1 MNSCIKHIAKTVAF
15 LAAFFLAQ
23 NSYAKGYCITTKEAM
38 KAIASHNEVLV
49 FRGLSKRGHLVTIY
63 LAPDGTFSALV
74 HYPEGKSCFV
84 DFGAAGEVITD
95 ERK

>member
-1 MNSCIKHIAKTVAF
+1 MTRLKIFGTVAF

-23 NSYAKGYCITTKEAM
+23 NSYAKGYCVTTKEAM
-38 KAIASHNEVLV
+38 KAIASQNEVLV

-63 LAPDGTFSALV
+63 LATDGTFSALV
-74 HYPEGKSCFV
+74 HYPEGKSCVV
-84 DFGAAGEVITD
+84 DFGAAGEVMIN

>member
-1 MNSCIKHIAKTVAF
+1 LTRLKIFGTVAF

-23 NSYAKGYCITTKEAM
+23 NSYAKGYCVPSKEAV
-38 KAIASHNEVLV
+38 KAVEEHNEVLV
-49 FRGLSKRGHLVTIY
+49 FRGLSKRGHLVSIY

-84 DFGAAGEVITD
+84 DFGHSGEVITD

>member
-1 MNSCIKHIAKTVAF
+1 MTRLKIFGTVAF